1 LFLYEIKNKKY
12 VNLSLFI
19 LLVLYMFG
27 YVTLEEKK
35 LSCFHIERSVKVT
48 TENHRYE
55 NIDDL
60 CLSLSRINT
69 ILGENI
75 FQER

>member
-1 LFLYEIKNKKY
+1 M
-12 VNLSLFI
+12 S
-19 LLVLYMFG
+19 
-27 YVTLEEKK
+27 
-35 LSCFHIERSVKVT
+35 FHVERSVKVT
-48 TENHRYE
+48 TENHRYQ

-75 FQER
+75 FQERWQELRNQLCFTYLDFCNTHVNQP

>member
-1 LFLYEIKNKKY
+1 
-12 VNLSLFI
+12 
-19 LLVLYMFG
+19 MFG
-27 YVTLEEKK
+27 YVTLGEKK
-35 LSCFHIERSVKVT
+35 LSCFHVERSVKVT